1 MRIKGLSKPVSICL
15 FLFLSEGILLTGTA
29 ADEENTTIIPVNVG
43 VVMDYEFG
51 KMWLSCI
58 NMSLLDIYAQNP
70 HYRTRLLLY
79 TRDSKDTVFGAA
91 VAALE
96 LLKDVKVEAILGPI
110 TSMQATLLT
119 ELGDKAQVPI
129 VSFSASAPSLT
140 SINSLYFFQATQ
152 NDKTQAQA
160 IGAIIQAFGWR
171 AVVLIYINNE
181 YGVGIIP
188 YLMES
193 LQKIDTHIPDMTAI
207 SPSATDS
214 EILEQ
219 LFKLISMPTRVFV
232 LHMSP
237 SLGSRLVRKA
247 KQVGMMNEGYVWIL
261 TDGMTNFM
269 NSMDDTV
276 IDSMQ
281 GVLGVAPY
289 VPKTKELENFR
300 VRWKRKFHQDYPDM
314 VDAELDV
321 YGQWAYDAAKALAIA
336 TERAASSTF
345 RVSPVGLEIVRT
357 LVNTSFKGFSGD
369 FRFVNRQLQPSVF
382 QIVNLHGE
390 TPKRIGLWVPR
401 KGLVRML
408 NSTLYAYASSTSAYK
423 ASLATIVWPGD
434 STDTPKGWEFRGNG
448 NKLRIGVPSDSF
460 KEFVNV
466 TIDPITKTPTVTGF
480 CTSIFDAVM
489 RELPYSVEYEYI
501 PFSNPDG
508 RASGTYDDLVYQ
520 VYKGNFD
527 AVVGDTTIIA
537 NRSLYVDFT
546 LPYIESDVAMLVRNM
561 DDKNNNA
568 LMFLRP
574 LSPGLW
580 ATTFCFFLFIAFV
593 VWVLEHRI
601 NDEFRGSPSHQAGTS
616 LWFAFSTMVF
626 AHRERVMNNL
636 ARVVIIVWS
645 FVLLILTQSYTASF
659 SSLLTVDR
667 FHPAITDVHELIQKQ
682 EYVGHFNNSFVFGI
696 LKGLGFQESYLRAY
710 ESAEECDRLLSLG
723 SKNGGIA
730 AAFDESPYMKLILV
744 QNCSNY
750 TLVQPSTFMS
760 KFPRPNIQQLKTGG
774 FGFVFPRGS
783 RLASDVS
790 RAILK
795 VTENIGMQQI
805 EDTWI
810 SDESRCP
817 DDHSSVSSSVLGLDS
832 FWGLFLIAGV
842 ISFSAVLMYAAMFV
856 YAHREILTSSSS
868 VKGSGSS
875 RVLHLLRTF
884 NQKDPKADAS
894 NGFGNPVPV
903 MQTKEQDGTT
913 SEEQEN
919 EDRNDQQTDDQLN
932 IEVTNHVN
940 GDPSTQTSGEILVP
954 PDVQHTSPK

>member
-1 MRIKGLSKPVSICL
+1 MRMQGSSKPILICM
-15 FLFLSEGILLTGTA
+15 FLFLWEGILLTGTA
-29 ADEENTTIIPVNVG
+29 ADEENKTTIPVNVG
-43 VVMDYEFG
+43 VVVDYEFG

-58 NMSLLDIYAQNP
+58 NMSLVDIYAQNP
-70 HYRTRLLLY
+70 HYRTRLVLH

-91 VAALE
+91 LAALE
-96 LLKDVKVEAILGPI
+96 LLKDVKVEAILGPT

-160 IGAIIQAFGWR
+160 IGALIQAFGWR
-171 AVVLIYINNE
+171 AAVPIYINNE

-193 LQKIDTHIPDMTAI
+193 LQKIDTYIPHMAAI

-214 EILEQ
+214 EILEE
-219 LFKLISMPTRVFV
+219 LFELIRMPTRVFV

-237 SLGSRLVRKA
+237 SLGSRLVQKA
-247 KQVGMMNEGYVWIL
+247 KEAGMMNEGYVWIL

-269 NSMDDTV
+269 NSMDNAV

-281 GVLGVAPY
+281 GVLGVEPY
-289 VPKTKELENFR
+289 VPKTTELENFR

-314 VDAELDV
+314 VDAELNI
-321 YGQWAYDAAKALAIA
+321 YGQRAYDAAKALAIA

-345 RVSPVGLEIVRT
+345 RVPPPVGLEIVRA
-357 LVNTSFKGFSGD
+357 LINTSFKGFSGD

-382 QIVNLHGE
+382 QVVNLHGE
-390 TPKRIGLWVPR
+390 RPKRIGLWVPG

-408 NSTLYAYASSTSAYK
+408 NSSSAGK

-434 STDTPKGWEFRGNG
+434 STDTPKGWEFQGNG
-448 NKLRIGVPSDSF
+448 KKLKIGVPTDSF
-460 KEFVNV
+460 KELVNV
-466 TIDPITKTPTVTGF
+466 TIDPITKKPRVTGF

-489 RELPYSVEYEYI
+489 KELPYAVDYEYV
-501 PFSNPDG
+501 PY
-508 RASGTYDDLVYQ
+508 ASGTYNDLIYQ
-520 VYKGNFD
+520 VYKGNYD
-527 AVVGDTTIIA
+527 AAVGDTTIIA
-537 NRSLYVDFT
+537 NRSAYVDFT
-546 LPYIESDVAMLVRNM
+546 LPYIESEVSMLVRIK

-574 LSPGLW
+574 LSPRLW

-593 VWVLEHRI
+593 IWVLEHRI
-601 NDEFRGSPSHQAGTS
+601 NDDFRGSPSHQAGTS

-636 ARVVIIVWS
+636 ARAVIIVWS

-667 FHPAITDVHELIQKQ
+667 LHPAITDVHELIQKQ

-696 LKGLGFQESYLRAY
+696 LKELGFQESYLIPY
-710 ESAEECDRLLSLG
+710 ESAQECDRLLSLG

-730 AAFDESPYMKLILV
+730 AAFDESPYMKLILA
-744 QNCSNY
+744 QNCSSY

-760 KFPRPNIQQLKTGG
+760 KYHRPNIKKFKTGG

-783 RLASDVS
+783 PLVSDVS
-790 RAILK
+790 RAILE
-795 VTENIGMQQI
+795 VTENIGMQKI

-810 SDESRCP
+810 SDGSRCP
-817 DDHSSVSSSVLGLDS
+817 DGGSSVSSSSSVLGLDS

-856 YAHREILTSSSS
+856 YAHREILMS
-868 VKGSGSS
+868 SGSVEGS
-875 RVLHLLRTF
+875 ASSKILHLLRTF
-884 NQKDPKADAS
+884 DQKDPKADAS

-903 MQTKEQDGTT
+903 MQTNEQDGAT
-913 SEEQEN
+913 SEEHEN

-932 IEVTNHVN
+932 IEATSHVN
-940 GDPSTQTSGEILVP
+940 EDPDRQTSREILY
-954 PDVQHTSPK
+954 